1 MALRVLE
8 AAEGSAFASAVIP
21 LVVQGYSGRV
31 TVQVYDR
38 WGSLLAQREL
48 EVEDG
53 VPFQVRVA
61 LPRGA
66 ATVRVRVLDAS
77 GEPLLDR
84 SVDVIQAQPV
94 GAQASSWVGGAQVV
108 GGWEVL
114 GGLPAAPAAAMP
126 PDYARLL
133 EEYQRLQALV
143 DQVGGSEQLQQLL
156 EQLRQLLEQLRQLEQ
171 QAQQYQNL
179 LAKFQELESRV
190 SQLLQQAAQ

>member
-1 MALRVLE
+1 VALKALE
-8 AAEGSAFASAVIP
+8 AAEGPAFASAVIP
-21 LVVQGYSGRV
+21 LVVQGYSGKV

-66 ATVRVRVLDAS
+66 ATVRVKVLDAS
-77 GEPLLDR
+77 GSALLDQ

-94 GAQASSWVGGAQVV
+94 GAQTSSWVGGAQVV

-126 PDYARLL
+126 PEYARLL
-133 EEYQRLQALV
+133 EEYQRLKALV
-143 DQVGGSEQLQQLL
+143 DQTGGPDQLQQLL
-156 EQLRQLLEQLRQLEQ
+156 ELLQTLER
-171 QAQQYQNL
+171 QAQQYQDL
-179 LAKFQELESRV
+179 LAKLQELESRV
-190 SQLLQQAAQ
+190 NQLLQQAG

>member
-1 MALRVLE
+1 VALRVLE

-38 WGSLLAQREL
+38 WGTLLAQKEL
-48 EVEDG
+48 EVVEN

-66 ATVRVRVLDAS
+66 TVVRVRVLDVS
-77 GEPLLDR
+77 GNPLLDQ
-84 SVDVIQAQPV
+84 SVDVVSAAP
-94 GAQASSWVGGAQVV
+94 AARASSWVGGAQVV

-126 PDYARLL
+126 LDYARLL
-133 EEYQRLQALV
+133 EEYQRLKALV
-143 DQVGGSEQLQQLL
+143 DQAGGSEQLQQLL
-156 EQLRQLLEQLRQLEQ
+156 TQLQALEQ
-171 QAQQYQNL
+171 QAQQYQDL
-179 LAKFQELESRV
+179 LAKLQELESKV
-190 SQLLQQAAQ
+190 NQLLQQAG

>member
-38 WGSLLAQREL
+38 WGTLLAQKEL
-48 EVEDG
+48 EVVEN

-66 ATVRVRVLDAS
+66 TVVRVRVLDVS
-77 GEPLLDR
+77 GNPLLDQ
-84 SVDVIQAQPV
+84 SVDVVSAAP
-94 GAQASSWVGGAQVV
+94 AARASSWVGGSQVV

-126 PDYARLL
+126 PDYAMLL
-133 EEYQRLQALV
+133 EEYQRLRRSWTRL
-143 DQVGGSEQLQQLL
+143 GGRSSSGSCWLS
-156 EQLRQLLEQLRQLEQ
+156 
-171 QAQQYQNL
+171 
-179 LAKFQELESRV
+179 SRR
-190 SQLLQQAAQ
+190 SSSRRSSTRTSWRSSRSWKAR

>member
-1 MALRVLE
+1 MALKALE
-8 AAEGSAFASAVIP
+8 AAEGPAFASAVIP

-53 VPFQVRVA
+53 IPFQVRVA
-61 LPRGA
+61 LPRGT
-66 ATVRVRVLDAS
+66 ATVRVKVLDAS
-77 GEPLLDR
+77 GSPLLDQDV
-84 SVDVIQAQPV
+84 SVIPAPS
-94 GAQASSWVGGAQVV
+94 AARAASWVGGAQVV

-133 EEYQRLQALV
+133 EEYQKLKALV
-143 DQVGGSEQLQQLL
+143 DQAGGSEQLQQLL
-156 EQLRQLLEQLRQLEQ
+156 AQLQQLEQ
-171 QAQQYQNL
+171 QAQQHQDL
-179 LAKFQELESRV
+179 LAKLQELEGRISD
-190 SQLLQQAAQ
+190 LLAQAAQ